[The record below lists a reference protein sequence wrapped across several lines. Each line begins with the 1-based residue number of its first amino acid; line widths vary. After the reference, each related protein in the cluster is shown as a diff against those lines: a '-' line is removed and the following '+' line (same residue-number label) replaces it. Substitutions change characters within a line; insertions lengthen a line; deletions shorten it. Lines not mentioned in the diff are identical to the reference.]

1 MPLEKRKDVNKII
14 AARRE
19 SNNLRNIPE
28 ILVPLWQVKI
38 RERFGIDIDREIAKY
53 IVLAAHEEGTW
64 KKQRAIRKIQSLL
77 RERGISDDNSERM
90 ASDVIKMAI
99 SGKGT
104 DE

>member
-64 KKQRAIRKIQSLL
+64 KKQRAIRKIQLLL

>member
-1 MPLEKRKDVNKII
+1 MPLERRKDINKII

-19 SNNLRNIPE
+19 SSNLRNIPD

-38 RERFGIDIDREIAKY
+38 RERFGIDVDREIAKY

-77 RERGISDDNSERM
+77 NERGISVDNSQKM
-90 ASDVIKMAI
+90 AADFIRMAI

-104 DE
+104 EE